1 MEAEHEMEL
10 KELRQQLKRV
20 HSKDSKQEE
29 YVRNQKNKKGR
40 RKITSSL
47 TRRTIASFY
56 FFFSLIF
63 LSFFLFL

>member
-29 YVRNQKNKKGR
+29 YVRKSKKQKWKKENNE
-40 RKITSSL
+40 
-47 TRRTIASFY
+47 
-56 FFFSLIF
+56 FFNA
-63 LSFFLFL
+63 

>member
-47 TRRTIASFY
+47 TRRTIASFD
-56 FFFSLIF
+56 F
-63 LSFFLFL
+63 